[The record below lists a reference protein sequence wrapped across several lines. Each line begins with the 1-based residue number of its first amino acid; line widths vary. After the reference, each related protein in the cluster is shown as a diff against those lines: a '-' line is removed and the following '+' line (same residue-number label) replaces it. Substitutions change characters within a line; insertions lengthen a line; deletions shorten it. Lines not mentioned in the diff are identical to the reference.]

1 MRFEVLGPVRAWRGD
16 AEIELGPPRQ
26 RAALAVLLLQ
36 EGTPLSPSQLVSALW
51 GGAEPRAAVGM
62 VRSYV
67 SRLRHAGVPIESAG
81 GGYAIRPVTLDVTEF
96 QRLLSSGGPDAL
108 RAALHLWHGTPLAG
122 VNGDYAEA
130 ARVRLVQLRFTAL
143 ENLAAA
149 DIEAGRHV
157 EAAAALTDL
166 IAEQPLRERP
176 RELQM
181 LALYRSGRQAEALD
195 VYARTQRL
203 LESEL
208 GLDPG
213 PELQEMQRR
222 ILAADPSLAPMSR
235 PSQLPPDLPEFVGR
249 AAETAALSA
258 ALTSKSAVPVI
269 GIEGLAAIGKTTL
282 AVHLG
287 HALTSHFPDGRLF
300 LDLAESADPLSELL
314 RGIGVTDLPA
324 SPSERASLW
333 RTRTTGRRVLVVLD
347 NARPADDITAL
358 LPGTGGPALL
368 ITARQRSYDLAHAH
382 WTKLGGL
389 NLPDSVA
396 LLSHIL
402 GPDRVNRELPE
413 TRTLAARTAGL
424 PQVVQAIGA
433 RLSARPGW
441 TMAEALKRVGR
452 PAAGSPAR
460 PPECQAI
467 EKPYESALAELSP
480 WQARA
485 FSLLSAFPTFS
496 TATASEVLDL
506 RLTDTAILLES
517 LVDVHLLDPA
527 GPERY
532 SYQEPVRM
540 FARGRAESMQPARN
554 SPMMPEPSEASIQTP
569 LKEGAEEP
577 YTLSSAGPSGGMAD
591 ALA

>member
-16 AEIELGPPRQ
+16 VEIELGPPQQ

-36 EGTPLSPSQLVSALW
+36 EGTPLSPAQLVSALW

-81 GGYAIRPVTLDVTEF
+81 GGYAIRPASLDVTEF
-96 QRLLSSGGPDAL
+96 QRLLTSARPDAAL
-108 RAALHLWHGTPLAG
+108 RLWHGTPLAG

-130 ARVRLVQLRFTAL
+130 ARVRLVQLHLTAR
-143 ENLAAA
+143 EDLAAA
-149 DIEAGRHV
+149 DIAAGRPAQAV
-157 EAAAALTDL
+157 AALTDL

-181 LALYRSGRQAEALD
+181 LALYRSGRQAEALE

-203 LESEL
+203 LEAEL

-213 PELQEMQRR
+213 PELRELQRR
-222 ILAADPSLAPMSR
+222 ILASDPSLAPVSR

-249 AAETAALSA
+249 TAETATLSE
-258 ALTSKSAVPVI
+258 ALTRSNGSVPVI

-282 AVHLG
+282 AVHIG
-287 HALTSHFPDGRLF
+287 HTLTPNFPDGRLF
-300 LDLAESADPLSELL
+300 LDLSASADPLSELL
-314 RGIGVTDLPA
+314 RGIGVKDLPP

-333 RTRTTGRRVLVVLD
+333 RTRTTGRRMLVVLD
-347 NARPADDITAL
+347 NARPSDDVSAL
-358 LPGTGGPALL
+358 LPGTDGPALM
-368 ITARQRSYDLAHAH
+368 ITARQRLYDVAHAH

-389 NLPDSVA
+389 SLADSVA
-396 LLSHIL
+396 LLSRLL
-402 GPDRVNRELPE
+402 GPERIGHQPAEAREL
-413 TRTLAARTAGL
+413 AFRTAGL
-424 PQVVQAIGA
+424 PQVLQAIGA
-433 RLSARPGW
+433 RLAARPAW
-441 TMAEALKRVGR
+441 TMAEALHRVGR
-452 PAAGSPAR
+452 PAPGSPAT
-460 PPECQAI
+460 PPECKAI

-485 FSLLSAFPTFS
+485 FLRLSTFPTFS
-496 TATASEVLDL
+496 TTAASEVLDL
-506 RLTDTAILLES
+506 PVTDTSALLES

-532 SYQEPVRM
+532 SYQEPVRV
-540 FARGRAESMQPARN
+540 FAESMQETQN
-554 SPMMPEPSEASIQTP
+554 SQIMPEPTQARIQTP
-569 LKEGAEEP
+569 LKQGAEQP